1 MDLPSWNIAGI
12 ISTPPKKNKNTE
24 QVFGNIP
31 GSFQISKHLQP
42 KIGSGW
48 NLKVNF
54 GTKTLHLELGCVFL
68 IFYVHPY
75 ILEED
80 SQPEPILTFAD
91 FFEKGLK
98 LNHQPLAIYKRELN
112 PTLKGNNTSPRERSD
127 PNHRLGKIRTVWSG
141 RFRSTGTKSSEA
153 MGWFGRSAPW
163 TSTTST
169 WTTGTQTRGTKEKG
183 GQLKLRWG
191 LGDGIQFE
199 LFENGFE
206 TG

>member
-1 MDLPSWNIAGI
+1 M
-12 ISTPPKKNKNTE
+12 
-24 QVFGNIP
+24 
-31 GSFQISKHLQP
+31 
-42 KIGSGW
+42 
-48 NLKVNF
+48 NF

-153 MGWFGRSAPW
+153 MGWPTSLKRLLVFLRFVTRIANICLNIFFHRVKVDGMYYVYMCHVYLFGNS
-163 TSTTST
+163 
-169 WTTGTQTRGTKEKG
+169 
-183 GQLKLRWG
+183 
-191 LGDGIQFE
+191 
-199 LFENGFE
+199 
-206 TG
+206 